1 MRREPATTKRD
12 KERIIW
18 DAAVK
23 VIKENGFH
31 KARMSDIA
39 REAGISYGLVYHYY
53 GNKQDLFDAVL
64 NRWWDDLF
72 EVLNELRKT
81 AEEEV
86 SAKLRRIIFYF
97 LDSYQERPGLVSIFI
112 TQISRST
119 PNLTPSRL
127 ARFQTFMSLTEE
139 IMSEGQARQ
148 MLRADF
154 RARYLTYIFLGALE
168 TFVSAMVLAEQ
179 KIHGQAQKQRIA
191 DCILE
196 VFLNGARNAGK
207 RAGGESPPQNLP
219 GA

>member
-1 MRREPATTKRD
+1 MQREPEANKRG

-53 GNKQDLFDAVL
+53 GKKEDLFAAVL

-72 EVLNELRKT
+72 EVLNELRGT
-81 AEEEV
+81 AEEV

-119 PNLTPSRL
+119 PNLTPGRM

-139 IMSEGQARQ
+139 IINEGQTRQ
-148 MLRADF
+148 MLRGDF

-168 TFVSAMVLAEQ
+168 TFVSAMVLAGQ

-191 DCILE
+191 ECILE
-196 VFLNGARNAGK
+196 VFLNGARRPEK
-207 RAGGESPPQNLP
+207 RTG
-219 GA
+219 